1 MLPLLN
7 LGMVKLPL
15 HMEFAT
21 TTIRI
26 GAPVKWFIGACGY
39 LTQVKNRGVGQGRAT
54 ACGVTHAA
62 ESCAESQRKITKQA
76 HQTAHETKNKKHAP
90 CYGVSGGL
98 VVALLARLVHTEST
112 GI

>member
-21 TTIRI
+21 ITIRI
-26 GAPVKWFIGACGY
+26 GAPVKWFIEACGD

-54 ACGVTHAA
+54 ACGVTNAA
-62 ESCAESQRKITKQA
+62 ESCAESQRKITKQV
-76 HQTAHETKNKKHAP
+76 HEATQEKNKKHVP
-90 CYGVSGGL
+90 CYGVVGGL
-98 VVALLARLVHTEST
+98 VVCLRA
-112 GI
+112 